1 MTSAK
6 FSLITPDTQPR
17 PWTPHPY
24 QHEGV
29 RWLLSHN
36 GAGLFLDPGLGKTSI
51 NLKAML
57 ALKEEGELEESPAL
71 VVAELSPLYNV
82 WDPRNPESEP
92 RVWTDFH
99 GLKIEMLH
107 GPQKDDLLK
116 VKCDVRLINPE
127 GLAWY
132 FSKVRVPPGKFPLL
146 SIDESTRF
154 KHTNNERFR
163 LLRPWLP
170 AFRRRWINTGTPSP
184 NGLIDLF
191 GQIFVL
197 DFGNALGQYITHY
210 RRRFFMPTGFGG
222 YTWVLQGANDGKASA
237 ETGLTPAQE
246 KTAERVYDAVAPLV
260 LRMDEKDY
268 LKLPPI
274 HGSAAHGARVPAEVR
289 VQMPPKA
296 WQAWVDLE
304 QKFALELEDGRVTA
318 ANAAV
323 MHMKLRQ
330 VANGGIYADRV
341 DAEDFIGKR
350 KWVHLHDAKT
360 DAVVD
365 QLEESGAGGAVV
377 AIEFHHDLERLRM
390 HRRLRNL
397 VALGEG
403 TKRED
408 ALLLADWNAGRLR
421 EMAVNPASFARGS
434 NAQRGGDLLI
444 FHSLIWNFEDYDQLI
459 RRFWR
464 QGRKKPFYVRHIV
477 AAGTHDAVLLGAM
490 ARKNTTQ
497 RGLLDA
503 LREHSRRRHSGLR
516 HGPHGAV
523 PSGRTK
529 KPYASRRSQ

>member
-1 MTSAK
+1 MTSRKSSPA
-6 FSLITPDTQPR
+6 TPPSGGDTQPR

-24 QHEGV
+24 QQEAV

-51 NLKAML
+51 NLAAML
-57 ALKEEGELEESPAL
+57 TLKEEGELDESPAL

-82 WDPRNPESEP
+82 WDSRNPESEP
-92 RVWTDFH
+92 RIWTDFH

-107 GPQKDDLLK
+107 GPQKDDVLK
-116 VKCDVRLINPE
+116 TKCDIRLLNPE

-132 FSKVRVPPGKFPLL
+132 LSKVRLPRSGRFPLL
-146 SIDESTRF
+146 CIDESTRF

-170 AFRRRWINTGTPSP
+170 AFTRRWINTGTPSP
-184 NGLIDLF
+184 NGLLDLF
-191 GQIFVL
+191 GQVFIL
-197 DFGNALGQYITHY
+197 DFGNALGAYITHY

-222 YTWVLQGANDGKASA
+222 YTWVLQGANQGKADP

-246 KTAERVYDAVAPLV
+246 KTAKRIYEATAPLV

-274 HGSAAHGARVPAEVR
+274 HGSAAHGARKPAEVR
-289 VQMPPKA
+289 VTLPPKA
-296 WQAWVDLE
+296 WRAWADLE
-304 QKFALELEDGRVTA
+304 EKFALEMEEGRVTA
-318 ANAAV
+318 ANGAV

-330 VANGGIYADRV
+330 AANGGIYTDRV
-341 DAEDFIGKR
+341 DEQDFHVHPR
-350 KWVHLHDAKT
+350 PWLHLHDAKT
-360 DAVVD
+360 LAVVD
-365 QLEESGAGGAVV
+365 QLEEADSRGAVV
-377 AIEFHHDLERLRM
+377 AVEFHHDLERLRLN
-390 HRRLRNL
+390 RRLKNL

-403 TKRED
+403 SKRED
-408 ALLLADWNAGRLR
+408 ALLLADWNAGRIKEL
-421 EMAVNPASFARGS
+421 AVNPASFARGS
-434 NAQRGGDLLI
+434 NAQRGGDFLI

-477 AAGTHDAVLLGAM
+477 ASGTHDHILLHAM
-490 ARKNTTQ
+490 TRKNRAQ

-503 LREHSRRRHSGLR
+503 LRAACAARRKG
-516 HGPHGAV
+516 
-523 PSGRTK
+523 
-529 KPYASRRSQ
+529 